1 MKFNDSSPRL
11 SPGGLLHPREGMLPS
26 FLPPNEILSVDD
38 VHLGVT
44 HIWVG
49 LKGTVFVDIDGTV
62 ADLSHRRVYLQSHP
76 KNYPAFEKGIPLD
89 TPIPHIIEAVRRL
102 HEAGWKV
109 VMCSGRSENTRAATE
124 AWLAKHGVLYHALYM
139 RKAFEVDAEGNP
151 VIARSGKPKP
161 DHRRDNIVKY
171 ELLMEARADGFD
183 PDIVFDDRDQV
194 VEMWRTNGITVV
206 QVAEGDF

>member
-1 MKFNDSSPRL
+1 MFNDSHPRL
-11 SPGGLLHPREGMLPS
+11 SPTGFLTPREGLLPIY
-26 FLPPNEILSVDD
+26 LPPDEVVYVVD
-38 VHLGVT
+38 VHLGKT
-44 HIWVG
+44 FIWTG

-102 HEAGWKV
+102 YEAGWKV

-124 AWLAKHGVLYHALYM
+124 AWLAQHGVRYHALYM
-139 RKAFEVDAEGNP
+139 RKAFEVDSEGNP
-151 VIARSGKPKP
+151 VIAKSGKPKP
-161 DHRRDNIVKY
+161 DYRRDNIVKY
-171 ELLMEARADGFD
+171 ELLVEARADGFD

-194 VEMWRTNGITVV
+194 VEMWRANGIAVV